1 MCGDA
6 LQQRQQ
12 SLYPHRYLEG
22 GAKSTS
28 WKVSC
33 YKTCML
39 KSRPEG
45 FPSEVEMVKAWQVL
59 SHADMMPKAAHTSG
73 LTVPLGKA
81 G

>member
-1 MCGDA
+1 
-6 LQQRQQ
+6 
-12 SLYPHRYLEG
+12 
-22 GAKSTS
+22 
-28 WKVSC
+28 
-33 YKTCML
+33 ML